1 MGGYPLDAI
10 VKVPPFASR
19 REGSEVIIGRPEKR
33 VFLSVPE
40 EGLDILQSLAAGHT
54 VGETTRRYQE
64 KHAET
69 PDIADFVGTLHGE
82 GFLDE
87 DFLTLDS
94 QAAGPAAPVSG
105 PPAGAGRAGR
115 MVWNINFDWISPD
128 VARRLCG
135 PPVLALCAAII
146 ACGGFFLADHP
157 GPIPNVQVLFFK
169 QGHFA
174 VLTLAT
180 FGIALVAVFIHEMAH
195 AVVARASNAS
205 ARLAIGNLMYVLVA
219 QTDITG
225 IWLAPK
231 RKRYLAFLSGTII
244 DLVGASVIIGVLWAG
259 QHHLIGLSGTVTK
272 PLIEAVLFTY
282 GTRIAFQ
289 FVFYIRTDFYYVL
302 AAAMNCTNLMED
314 TQTLLGNRL
323 ARLRRRP
330 DLVVDQSGIP
340 AREMRNVRIYAPF
353 WLVGRVF
360 AFGVLFFF
368 FVPLL
373 WHYLKE
379 FVELALGQPH
389 TFTVGDYLTVALL
402 SVAVDGGGIAL
413 WVTKLS
419 RGWLR
424 SRSARRGLALAVSGP
439 DGTAGHVTPSASL
452 DRDLV

>member
-1 MGGYPLDAI
+1 MGGYPIDAI

-33 VFLSVPE
+33 LFLSVPE

-54 VGETTRRYQE
+54 VGETMRRYQE
-64 KHAET
+64 KHAEI

-87 DFLTLDS
+87 DFLKLDS
-94 QAAGPAAPVSG
+94 QAADPAAPVSG
-105 PPAGAGRAGR
+105 PPARAGR
-115 MVWNINFDWISPD
+115 LAWNISFDWISPV

-135 PPVLALCAAII
+135 LPVLALCGAII
-146 ACGGFFLADHP
+146 ACGVFFLADNP
-157 GPIPNVQVLFFK
+157 GPIPNVQVLFFNH
-169 QGHFA
+169 GHFA
-174 VLTLAT
+174 VLTLAA
-180 FGIALVAVFIHEMAH
+180 FGIALLAVFIHEMAH
-195 AVVARASNAS
+195 AVVARSSNAS

-231 RKRYLAFLSGTII
+231 RRRYLAFLSGTII
-244 DLVGASVIIGVLWAG
+244 DLVGASVIIGILWAG
-259 QHHLIGLSGTVTK
+259 QHHLVGLSETVTK
-272 PLIEAVLFTY
+272 PLLQAVLFTY

-289 FVFYIRTDFYYVL
+289 FVFYIRTDLYYVL
-302 AAAMNCTNLMED
+302 AAAMNCTNLMAD
-314 TQTLLGNRL
+314 TETLLGNWL

-379 FVELALGQPH
+379 FVELATGQPH
-389 TFTVGDYLTVALL
+389 TFTVGDYLTVACLSLL
-402 SVAVDGGGIAL
+402 VDGGGIVL

-419 RGWLR
+419 RSWLR
-424 SRSARRGLALAVSGP
+424 GRSARAGVALAAPGP
-439 DGTAGHVTPSASL
+439 DGMAGHATPSVSL
-452 DRDLV
+452 DRDPA

>member
-19 REGSEVIIGRPEKR
+19 REGSEVIIGRPER
-33 VFLSVPE
+33 RLFLSVPE
-40 EGLDILQSLAAGHT
+40 EGLDILQLLADGHT

-69 PDIADFVGTLHGE
+69 PDIADFVGTLRGE

-94 QAAGPAAPVSG
+94 PAAGPAAPVSG
-105 PPAGAGRAGR
+105 QPAGAGGAGR
-115 MVWNINFDWISPD
+115 LVWHINFDWISPA

-135 PPVLALCAAII
+135 PAVLALCAAII
-146 ACGGFFLADHP
+146 ACGVFFLADSP
-157 GPIPNVQVLFFK
+157 GPIPGVQVLFFK

-174 VLTLAT
+174 VLTLAA

-195 AVVARASNAS
+195 AVVARASNAG

-231 RKRYLAFLSGTII
+231 RRRYLAFLAGTIV
-244 DLVGASVIIGVLWAG
+244 DLVGASVIIGILWAA
-259 QHHLIGLSGTVTK
+259 QHHFIGLSDTVTK
-272 PLIEAVLFTY
+272 PLLEAVLFTY

-302 AAAMNCTNLMED
+302 AASMNCTNLMAD
-314 TQTLLGNRL
+314 TETLLGNWA

-330 DLVVDQSGIP
+330 GLVKDMSGIP

-368 FVPLL
+368 FVPLM

-389 TFTVGDYLTVALL
+389 TFTVGDYVTVACLSLL
-402 SVAVDGGGIAL
+402 VDGGGIVL

-424 SRSARRGLALAVSGP
+424 GRSARRGLAHAVSVP
-439 DGTAGHVTPSASL
+439 E
-452 DRDLV
+452 DLA

>member
-10 VKVPPFASR
+10 VKVPPFARR

-33 VFLSVPE
+33 LFFSVPE

-54 VGETTRRYQE
+54 VGETLRTYQE

-69 PDIADFVGTLHGE
+69 PDIEDFVGTLHRE

-87 DFLTLDS
+87 DFLELGNPPP
-94 QAAGPAAPVSG
+94 GPAASG
-105 PPAGAGRAGR
+105 APARAHR
-115 MVWNINFDWISPD
+115 SVWNISFDWISPA
-128 VARRLCG
+128 VARRLCSL
-135 PPVLALCAAII
+135 PVLALCAAII
-146 ACGGFFLADHP
+146 AGGAFFLADNP

-169 QGHFA
+169 HGHFA
-174 VLTLAT
+174 VLTLAS
-180 FGIALVAVFIHEMAH
+180 FGIALVAVFIHEMAR
-195 AVVARASNAS
+195 AVVARASNVS

-231 RKRYLAFLSGTII
+231 RRRYLAFLSGTII
-244 DLVGASVIIGVLWAG
+244 DLVGASVLIGILWAG
-259 QHHLIGLSGTVTK
+259 QHHLIGLSDTVTK
-272 PLIEAVLFTY
+272 PLLEAVFFTY
-282 GTRIAFQ
+282 GARIAFQ

-302 AAAMNCTNLMED
+302 ATSMNCTNLMAD
-314 TQTLLGNRL
+314 TETLLGNWL

-330 DLVVDQSGIP
+330 DLIVDQSGIP
-340 AREMRNVRIYAPF
+340 AKEMRNVRIYTPF

-373 WHYLKE
+373 WHYLRQ

-389 TFTVGDYLTVALL
+389 TFTVGDYLTVACLSLL
-402 SVAVDGGGIAL
+402 VDGGGIVV
-413 WVTKLS
+413 WVTGLGRS
-419 RGWLR
+419 WLR
-424 SRSARRGLALAVSGP
+424 GRSARLA
-439 DGTAGHVTPSASL
+439 TAP
-452 DRDLV
+452 RR